1 MTAQNDDL
9 SSTVETLK
17 QELIASHEEAERASN
32 ELAAVRTRAF
42 QETAQENLLREREL
56 RESQSELERCRLERD
71 EWERVAMQDR
81 VVADEAKSAVEM
93 YKRDV
98 ELEREARAR
107 ESGELE
113 LEREKSNNLQSVL
126 EDFQAGA
133 FFNSFSPCSVDLTR
147 YDQPRIMSC
156 DRL

>member
-1 MTAQNDDL
+1 LVQQLTAQNDDL

-17 QELIASHEEAERASN
+17 QELIASNEEVERASN

-42 QETAQENLLREREL
+42 QENAQETLLREREL
-56 RESQSELERCRLERD
+56 REAQSELERCRLERD
-71 EWERVAMQDR
+71 EWERMALQDR

-98 ELEREARAR
+98 ELEREARTR
-107 ESGELE
+107 EAGELE
-113 LEREKSNNLQSVL
+113 LEREKSSNLQSVL

-133 FFNSFSPCSVDLTR
+133 LRSINLFK
-147 YDQPRIMSC
+147 RIY
-156 DRL
+156 